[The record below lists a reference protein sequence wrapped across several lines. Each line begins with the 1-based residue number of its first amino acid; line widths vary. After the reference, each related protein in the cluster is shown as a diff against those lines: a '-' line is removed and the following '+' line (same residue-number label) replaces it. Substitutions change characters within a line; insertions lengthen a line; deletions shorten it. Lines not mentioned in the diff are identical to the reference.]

1 MRHCSGTATNRRS
14 RILIYEIVGS
24 NISLTLTA
32 DEINEVIEALDLRTT
47 SPRVK
52 AISEAEAPAEEFEQH
67 ACRAELHRLRSVVL
81 TALGAEETQIE
92 ASFCAAISTAKEQR
106 SISLEKRAEATYAE
120 YRKQKRTA
128 SGGRGF
134 RLPLC

>member
-1 MRHCSGTATNRRS
+1 LRHCSGTATNRRS

-92 ASFCAAISTAKEQR
+92 ASFCAAISIAKEQKAV
-106 SISLEKRAEATYAE
+106 LLVKGA
-120 YRKQKRTA
+120 
-128 SGGRGF
+128 
-134 RLPLC
+134 